1 MTDSKRD
8 DLTLC
13 LLMILFM
20 FTLFTACFTDKD
32 IDAANKTI
40 EYLLSEQE
48 ASKAQIE
55 ELTTKTTEQEERI
68 LRLERLSETQI
79 NRLNYHSSELSRLT
93 EDTSVRYNDL
103 LREVNSFESAVEDL
117 TPSQIILPTTWTGSR
132 LTRSSGVNY
141 GASGRETY
149 YNLDMSGVVATMR
162 RLGYSESQYPYW
174 IREDGCKMLGNYI
187 MVAANLR
194 IRPRGTIL
202 ETSLGWAIVCDT
214 GGFVKQYPYGL
225 DIATNW

>member
-1 MTDSKRD
+1 MRD
-8 DLTLC
+8 YYK
-13 LLMILFM
+13 LLLLVWILFLIA
-20 FTLFTACFTDKD
+20 TGEILLLVELEKTADK
-32 IDAANKTI
+32 ITELETALAI
-40 EYLLSEQE
+40 ERG
-48 ASKAQIE
+48 
-55 ELTTKTTEQEERI
+55 LTSQLISDDQLRDERI
-68 LRLERLSETQI
+68 SELEKSDKTLI
-79 NRLNYHSSELSRLT
+79 NRLNYQISELTTLRA
-93 EDTSVRYNDL
+93 DTNIRFKDVI
-103 LREVNSFESAVEDL
+103 REVNSFETAVENL
-117 TPSQIILPTTWTGSR
+117 TPSQIKLPTTWRGSK
-132 LTRSSGVNY
+132 LTKSSGVNY

-162 RLGYSESQYPYW
+162 RLGYSESSYPYW

-187 MVAANLR
+187 IVAANLR

>member
-1 MTDSKRD
+1 MSNKKDE
-8 DLTLC
+8 LIIC
-13 LLMILFM
+13 LILLLYM
-20 FTLFTACFTDKD
+20 LTLFTAFFTDKD

-40 EYLLSEQE
+40 EYLISEQE
-48 ASKAQIE
+48 ENLYRINALIEINEAQD
-55 ELTTKTTEQEERI
+55 ERI
-68 LRLERLSETQI
+68 KAIENVNANQYNRINSNSSAIANMRL
-79 NRLNYHSSELSRLT
+79 
-93 EDTSVRYNDL
+93 DTDTRFADM
-103 LREVNSFESAVEDL
+103 LREVNSFETAVEDL
-117 TPSQIILPTTWTGSR
+117 TPRQIALPTTWRGSK
-132 LTRSSGVNY
+132 LTKSSGVNY

-162 RLGYSESQYPYW
+162 RLGYSESSYPYW

-187 MVAANLR
+187 IVAANLR